1 MTGDISG
8 DLSVPF
14 QDSGT
19 APASWSTTAPPT
31 TPPAAAAACAPV
43 VGPAAA
49 TDAVDAAGPAADRLL
64 SDLLTA
70 RARRAPDA
78 IAVRCGGRTLT
89 YAELIA
95 AGERLAAELGGG
107 PGQPVAVVVDR
118 SLELVIALVGVVM
131 SGHAFVPIDPTYPPE
146 RRRHMLADSGAS
158 VVVTVVRLADRLAVE
173 RAAPAG
179 GAGAVERVVC
189 CDAPG
194 PAPAPRAHRPAGPDD
209 LAYVMYTSGS
219 TGRPKGVAV
228 DQRCLVTGVLAFGA
242 VVRPAGGDVWA
253 TMTSASFDPILV
265 DVFLPLVHGA
275 TVLLATDEEALD
287 PQALADLF
295 SAGGATI
302 GQATPLMWR
311 ALLETGWPGGL
322 RVALSGG
329 EPLSVGLAAELG
341 ARCAAVWNVYGPTET
356 TIWSTGHQVGPRDTR
371 TVPVGRPLP
380 GSAMYVL
387 DAGLW
392 PLPAGE
398 LGEVWIGGDKVAR
411 GYHRAPGLTADR
423 FRPNPFGPPGSRLYR
438 TGDLGR
444 TLPDGAV
451 ELVGRAD
458 HQVKI
463 RGHRVEPGEVEARLT
478 AHPDVVH
485 TQVSA
490 RPGADGPQLVAYVQ
504 PAGDPAPDPSS
515 LREHLRAALPDYMVP
530 GVFVEVRQWPRTPN
544 GKIDRAALAALVPAP
559 GPAEPAAAP
568 ARTGLAAAPAVAMPS
583 TGSDE
588 PAPAPDGPASFLVT
602 LWEGL
607 LEGPRP
613 GLDDDLFALGGHSLL
628 VMRTVAAVRK
638 RFGVRLST
646 VEVMS
651 NPTVRQLADL
661 ITTKAEPPAAADGG
675 AGAGAGGS
683 GRAGSAAGAGSA
695 PGGGSGLASGSGPGG
710 GGSPVG

>member
-1 MTGDISG
+1 MTGDLAGEISASAQG
-8 DLSVPF
+8 R
-14 QDSGT
+14 GT
-19 APASWSTTAPPT
+19 APAPGATTAQTAAPPT
-31 TPPAAAAACAPV
+31 TPPAAAPACASAA
-43 VGPAAA
+43 GPTAA
-49 TDAVDAAGPAADRLL
+49 TDAFDGAGPAADRLL

-70 RARRAPDA
+70 RARRTPDA

-118 SLELVIALVGVVM
+118 SLELVVALVGVVM
-131 SGHAFVPIDPTYPPE
+131 SGHAFVPIDPSYPPE
-146 RRRHMLADSGAS
+146 RRRHMLVDSGAS
-158 VVVTVVRLADRLAVE
+158 VVVTVTRLADRLAAE
-173 RAAPAG
+173 RATAAG
-179 GAGAVERVVC
+179 GAGAVGRVVC

-194 PAPAPRAHRPAGPDD
+194 PAPARSVHRPAGPDD

-228 DQRCLVTGVLAFGA
+228 DQRCLITGVLAFGA

-275 TVLLATDEEALD
+275 TVLLATDDEALD

-295 SAGGATI
+295 STGGATI
-302 GQATPLMWR
+302 GQATPLVWR

-356 TIWSTGHQVGPRDTR
+356 TIWSTGHRVGPRDTH

-380 GSAMYVL
+380 GSTLYVL
-387 DAGLW
+387 DAALR

-411 GYHRAPGLTADR
+411 GYHRAPGLTAER

-444 TLPDGAV
+444 TLRDGAV

-463 RGHRVEPGEVEARLT
+463 RGHRVEPGEVEAHLT

-485 TQVSA
+485 AQVGA

-504 PAGDPAPDPSS
+504 PAGAPAPDPSS

-544 GKIDRAALAALVPAP
+544 GKIDRAALAALVPVP
-559 GPAEPAAAP
+559 RPTEPAAAP
-568 ARTGLAAAPAVAMPS
+568 ARTDTPAEPATATPAAGPD
-583 TGSDE
+583 G
-588 PAPAPDGPASFLVT
+588 PAPAPDAPASFLVT

-607 LEGPRP
+607 LDGPRP

-661 ITTKAEPPAAADGG
+661 ITAKAAPPAAADDDADAGGGGG
-675 AGAGAGGS
+675 AG
-683 GRAGSAAGAGSA
+683 
-695 PGGGSGLASGSGPGG
+695 
-710 GGSPVG
+710 